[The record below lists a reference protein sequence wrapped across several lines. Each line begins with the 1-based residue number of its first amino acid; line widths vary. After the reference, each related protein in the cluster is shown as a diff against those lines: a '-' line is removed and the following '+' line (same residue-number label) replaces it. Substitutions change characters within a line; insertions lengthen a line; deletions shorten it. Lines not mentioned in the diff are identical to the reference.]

1 MTDRT
6 RNAGFTLLEIM
17 IALAIVA
24 IALVSLLG
32 LANRSIAV
40 QERLQRMTRG
50 TLLAQEKM
58 TEIELAAEANTLVF
72 EPAEGIF
79 AEPFSDFRWRLEFAD
94 TPLPVVTQVTV
105 TVAWGAEERNEAVDL
120 SNFLLHE

>member
-1 MTDRT
+1 MTDRH

-40 QERLQRMTRG
+40 QERLQRTTRG

-58 TEIELAAEANTLVF
+58 TEIELAAAAKTLVF

-120 SNFLLHE
+120 SNFLFH

>member
-1 MTDRT
+1 MSRDR
-6 RNAGFTLLEIM
+6 RHNSGFTLLEVM

-58 TEIELAAEANTLVF
+58 TEIELASEAKTLVY
-72 EPAEGIF
+72 EPAEGVF
-79 AEPFSDFRWRLEFAD
+79 PEPFSDFRWRMEFAD
-94 TPLPVVTQVTV
+94 TPLPVVTQVTI

-120 SNFLLHE
+120 ANFLLH

>member
-1 MTDRT
+1 MSDQR
-6 RNAGFTLLEIM
+6 RCGGFTLLEVM

-32 LANRSIAV
+32 LANRSIGV
-40 QERLQRMTRG
+40 QERLQRMTRA

-58 TEIELAAEANTLVF
+58 TEIELASEAKTLVY
-72 EPAEGIF
+72 EPAEGVF
-79 AEPFSDFRWRLEFAD
+79 AEPFSDFRWRLEFID
-94 TPLPVVTQVTV
+94 TPIPVVTQVTL

-120 SNFLLHE
+120 SNFLFH

>member
-1 MTDRT
+1 MSRDR
-6 RNAGFTLLEIM
+6 RHNSGFTLLEVM

-58 TEIELAAEANTLVF
+58 TEIELASEAKTLVY
-72 EPAEGIF
+72 EPAEGVF
-79 AEPFSDFRWRLEFAD
+79 AEPFSDFRWRMEFAD
-94 TPLPVVTQVTV
+94 TPLPVVTQVTI

-120 SNFLLHE
+120 SNFLFH

>member
-1 MTDRT
+1 MTERN

-58 TEIELAAEANTLVF
+58 TEIELAAEAKTLVF
-72 EPAEGIF
+72 EPAEGVF

-94 TPLPVVTQVTV
+94 TPLPVVTQVTL

-120 SNFLLHE
+120 SNFLFH

>member
-1 MTDRT
+1 MTDRN
-6 RNAGFTLLEIM
+6 RNAGFTLLEVM

-58 TEIELAAEANTLVF
+58 TEIELAAEAKTLIY
-72 EPAEGIF
+72 EPAEGVF
-79 AEPFSDFRWRLEFAD
+79 AEPFSDFRWHMEFAE

-105 TVAWGAEERNEAVDL
+105 TVAWGVEDRNEAVDL
-120 SNFLLHE
+120 SNFLFH

>member
-1 MTDRT
+1 MTIQRHS
-6 RNAGFTLLEIM
+6 AGFTLLEVM

-32 LANRSIAV
+32 LANRSIGV
-40 QERLQRMTRG
+40 QERLQRMTRA

-58 TEIELAAEANTLVF
+58 TEIELASEAKTLVY
-72 EPAEGIF
+72 EPAEGVF
-79 AEPFSDFRWRLEFAD
+79 AEPFSDFRWHLEFTD
-94 TPLPVVTQVTV
+94 TPIPVVTQVTL

-120 SNFLLHE
+120 SNFLFH

>member
-1 MTDRT
+1 MTEGN

-40 QERLQRMTRG
+40 QERLQRMTRA

-58 TEIELAAEANTLVF
+58 TEIELAAEAKTLVF
-72 EPAEGIF
+72 EPAAGVF

-120 SNFLLHE
+120 SNFLFH

>member
-1 MTDRT
+1 MNTQNRSG
-6 RNAGFTLLEIM
+6 GFTLLEVM

-40 QERLQRMTRG
+40 QERLQRMTRA

-58 TEIELAAEANTLVF
+58 TEIELASEAKTLVF
-72 EPAEGIF
+72 EPDEGVF
-79 AEPFSDFRWRLEFAD
+79 AEPFSDFRWQLEFTD
-94 TPLPVVTQVTV
+94 TPIPVVTQVTL

-120 SNFLLHE
+120 SNFLFH

>member
-1 MTDRT
+1 MTDR
-6 RNAGFTLLEIM
+6 RRSGGFTLLEVM

-40 QERLQRMTRG
+40 QDRLQRLTRA

-58 TEIELAAEANTLVF
+58 TEIELASAAKTLAF
-72 EPAEGIF
+72 DPAEGVF
-79 AEPFSDFRWRLEFAD
+79 AEPFSDFRWRLSFAE
-94 TPLPVVTQVTV
+94 TPIPVVTQVTV

-120 SNFLLHE
+120 SNFLFR

>member
-58 TEIELAAEANTLVF
+58 TEIELAAEAKTLVF

>member
-1 MTDRT
+1 MTERN

-58 TEIELAAEANTLVF
+58 TEIELAAEAKTLVY
-72 EPAEGIF
+72 EPAEGVF

-94 TPLPVVTQVTV
+94 TPLPVVTQVTL

-120 SNFLLHE
+120 SNFLFH

>member
-1 MTDRT
+1 MDTLR
-6 RNAGFTLLEIM
+6 RSAGFTLLEVM

-32 LANRSIAV
+32 LANRSIGV
-40 QERLQRMTRG
+40 QERLQRMTRA

-58 TEIELAAEANTLVF
+58 TEIELAAEAKTLVF
-72 EPAEGIF
+72 EPAEGVF

-94 TPLPVVTQVTV
+94 TPLPVVTQVTL

-120 SNFLLHE
+120 SNFLFH

>member
-1 MTDRT
+1 MNTQR
-6 RNAGFTLLEIM
+6 RSAGFTLLEVM

-32 LANRSIAV
+32 LANRSIGV
-40 QERLQRMTRG
+40 QERLQRMTRA

-58 TEIELAAEANTLVF
+58 TEIELASEAKTLVY
-72 EPAEGIF
+72 EPAEGVF
-79 AEPFSDFRWRLEFAD
+79 AEPFSDFRWHLKFTD
-94 TPLPVVTQVTV
+94 TPIPVVTQVTL

-120 SNFLLHE
+120 SNFLFH

>member
-40 QERLQRMTRG
+40 QERLQRMTRA

-58 TEIELAAEANTLVF
+58 TEIELAAEAKTLVF
-72 EPAEGIF
+72 EPAAGVF

-120 SNFLLHE
+120 SNFLFH

>member
-1 MTDRT
+1 MTEGN

-40 QERLQRMTRG
+40 QERLQRMTRA

-58 TEIELAAEANTLVF
+58 TEIELAAEAETLVF
-72 EPAEGIF
+72 EPAAGVF

-94 TPLPVVTQVTV
+94 TPLPVVTQVSV

-120 SNFLLHE
+120 SNFLFH

>member
-1 MTDRT
+1 MTEGN

-40 QERLQRMTRG
+40 QERLQRMTRA

-58 TEIELAAEANTLVF
+58 TEIELAAEAKTLVF
-72 EPAEGIF
+72 EPAEGVF
-79 AEPFSDFRWRLEFAD
+79 AEPFSDFRWRLEFIE

-120 SNFLLHE
+120 SNFLFH

>member
-1 MTDRT
+1 MTDRN
-6 RNAGFTLLEIM
+6 RNAGFTLLEVM

-58 TEIELAAEANTLVF
+58 TEIELASEAKTLIY
-72 EPAEGIF
+72 EPAEGVF
-79 AEPFSDFRWRLEFAD
+79 AEPFSDFRWRLEFIE
-94 TPLPVVTQVTV
+94 TPLPVVTQVTI

-120 SNFLLHE
+120 SNFLFH

>member
-58 TEIELAAEANTLVF
+58 TEIELAAETKTLVF

-79 AEPFSDFRWRLEFAD
+79 AEPFSDFRWRMEFAD